1 MKVLEENERIKR
13 MRGAIPSTVI
23 AYSSTPDIIPPQF
36 LFVHCL
42 KVASNNDTSR
52 NGGAG

>member
-1 MKVLEENERIKR
+1 MKVLEENEGIKK
-13 MRGAIPSTVI
+13 MRGDIPSTVI
-23 AYSSTPDIIPPQF
+23 AYSSTPDIIAPQF

-42 KVASNNDTSR
+42 EVANSNDTSS